1 MHSIVATAAY
11 ARKLSSSSW
20 RPFMD
25 ITGPAQ
31 QGNRC
36 GTYPEAHTGEGSLII

>member
-20 RPFMD
+20 RPYMD

-31 QGNRC
+31 QGNRF
-36 GTYPEAHTGEGSLII
+36 GTCPEAHVGEGFMIS